1 MSAKTINLGPERW
14 ARAERIFDRLAELP
28 PEARAEFLAQA
39 CEQDMELRA
48 VIVQLADS
56 DMAENTIVADSVR
69 AVRSRLAAR
78 PGGATDYL
86 GERIGPYQLV
96 SLLGSGGMGV
106 VYLAE
111 RVDEHFTQQ
120 VAVKLVRQRLV
131 DPNFQARLIAE
142 RQILADL
149 KHPNI
154 ARLYDGGTTADGTP
168 YLVIEYIDGE
178 PIDRY
183 CDRLELGVQARLE
196 LFLTVCSAV
205 HHAHQ
210 NLIVHRDIKPSNILV
225 TKDGV
230 PKLLDF
236 GIARLLDAAGTA
248 QAGLTRDGMAMLTP
262 ESAAPEQLLNKAI
275 TTATDIY
282 ALGILLYR
290 LLTGRPPYRV
300 DAANPGEI
308 AQAICLQQPERPSA
322 VVTRATDDPVLDELP
337 GKVSI
342 IDYLAGQRGT
352 TPERLSRQLRGDLD
366 TIVLYALRKEPERR
380 YRSVTEFAQD
390 IKRHMVSQ
398 PVQARPD
405 TWRYRTGKFVQRH
418 TTAVALSAL
427 LIISLTGF
435 GAALAVQN
443 QRVVQERDTAR
454 EVSRFLEDIF
464 MEPDPGNARG
474 LNITAREILQKGAD
488 NIRRDLND
496 RPLIQATLME
506 TIGRV
511 YFNLGDYGL
520 SAQVL
525 RDSLRIRRQMLGP
538 RHADVAASSNALAQ
552 SLIRLADYAE
562 AERLLGNA
570 IEINLRLHG
579 PGSAQV
585 AANYQNLAELHH
597 AMGRLDAAAREASQ
611 SVRIYEQLGELYAIQ
626 LAEGK
631 NLLARTLR
639 ARNDLTGAGTMMRE
653 AIALVRQHRGDD
665 YPLLAYY
672 LQNLAVVLQA
682 KGDHAQARTV
692 FDEAITLTRRVLG
705 EDHDLLGGSLVML
718 GMMLHDEGEYQTA
731 EALLREALAVH
742 TRARGPDHPFVG
754 YDLTSLAM
762 LLHDTQRSEEA
773 ETMLREALRIY
784 EAQLGEHHQYIASSL
799 TELAAVVADG
809 GRASEAQ
816 ALALRALQIRRR
828 DHPDDHPLVASTQA
842 VYGHT
847 LALLGRYEEAQEML
861 RASFPKLHDGSG
873 LTNRRVRRALDW
885 KIALYEAQG
894 DYAEVARLQGLAA
907 TQ

>member
-1 MSAKTINLGPERW
+1 MSAKTVDLGPKRC
-14 ARAERIFDRLAELP
+14 APAER
-28 PEARAEFLAQA
+28 
-39 CEQDMELRA
+39 
-48 VIVQLADS
+48 
-56 DMAENTIVADSVR
+56 
-69 AVRSRLAAR
+69 
-78 PGGATDYL
+78 GYL
-86 GERIGPYQLV
+86 GERIGPYELV
-96 SLLGSGGMGV
+96 SQLGSGGMGV

-111 RVDEHFTQQ
+111 RVDEHFSQQ
-120 VAVKLVRQRLV
+120 VAIKLVRQRLV
-131 DPNFQARLIAE
+131 DPNLQARLIAE

-154 ARLYDGGTTADGTP
+154 ARLYDGGTTSDGTP

-183 CDRLELGVQARLE
+183 CDRLGLGVRARLE
-196 LFLTVCSAV
+196 LFVTVCSAV

-236 GIARLLDAAGTA
+236 GIARLIDAAGTA

-300 DAANPGEI
+300 DATNPREI
-308 AQAICLQQPERPSA
+308 AQAICLQQPERPSV
-322 VVTRATDDPVLDELP
+322 VVTRAPDGPVLDELS
-337 GKVSI
+337 GIASM
-342 IDYLAGQRGT
+342 IDYLAGQHGA
-352 TPERLSRQLRGDLD
+352 TPEKLKRQLRGDLD

-390 IKRHMVSQ
+390 IQRHLDSQ
-398 PVQARPD
+398 PVLARAD
-405 TWRYRTGKFVQRH
+405 TWRYRTGKFLQRH
-418 TTAVALSAL
+418 TTAAALSAL
-427 LIISLTGF
+427 LLVSLVGF
-435 GAALAVQN
+435 GATLAVQN

-454 EVSRFLEDIF
+454 EVSRFLEEIF

-474 LNITAREILQKGAD
+474 LNITAREILQRGAENVGRELD
-488 NIRRDLND
+488 D

-511 YFNLGDYGL
+511 YFNLGDYEL
-520 SAQVL
+520 SARVL
-525 RDSLRIRRQMLGP
+525 RDSLRIRRQLLGP

-552 SLIRLADYAE
+552 SLVRQAEYAE
-562 AERLLGNA
+562 AERLLDSA
-570 IEINLRLHG
+570 LQIKLRLHG
-579 PGSAQV
+579 PASPEV

-597 AMGRLDAAAREASQ
+597 AMGRLEDAALKASA
-611 SVRIYEQLGELYAIQ
+611 SVRIYEQLGDVYAIE

-631 NLLARTLR
+631 NMLARTLR
-639 ARNDLTGAGTMMRE
+639 ARNDLGEANTLMRE
-653 AIALVRQHRGDD
+653 AIALVRKHRGDD

-682 KGDHAQARTV
+682 KGDQAEARSV
-692 FDEAITLTRRVLG
+692 LDEAITLTRRVLG
-705 EDHDLLGGSLVML
+705 DDHDLLGGSLVML
-718 GMMLHDEGEYQTA
+718 GTMMHGEGQYEAA
-731 EALLREALAVH
+731 EEVLREALDVH

-762 LLHDTQRSEEA
+762 LLHDMQRSEEA
-773 ETMLREALRIY
+773 EAMLREALHIY
-784 EAQLGEHHQYIASSL
+784 ESQLGAHHQYIASSL
-799 TELAAVVADG
+799 TELAAVLADA
-809 GRASEAQ
+809 GRAAEAQ
-816 ALALRALQIRRR
+816 DLALRALQIRRR
-828 DHPDDHPLVASTQA
+828 DHPDGHPLVASTQA

-847 LALLGRYEEAQEML
+847 LALLGRYDEAEALL
-861 RASFPKLHDGSG
+861 RTSFPNLHDGSG
-873 LTNRRVRRALDW
+873 LTHRRVRRALAW
-885 KIALYEAQG
+885 KIALYEARG
-894 DYAEVARLQGLAA
+894 DHAELARLQRLAH

>member
-1 MSAKTINLGPERW
+1 M
-14 ARAERIFDRLAELP
+14 
-28 PEARAEFLAQA
+28 
-39 CEQDMELRA
+39 
-48 VIVQLADS
+48 
-56 DMAENTIVADSVR
+56 
-69 AVRSRLAAR
+69 
-78 PGGATDYL
+78 
-86 GERIGPYQLV
+86 
-96 SLLGSGGMGV
+96 
-106 VYLAE
+106 
-111 RVDEHFTQQ
+111 
-120 VAVKLVRQRLV
+120 
-131 DPNFQARLIAE
+131 
-142 RQILADL
+142 
-149 KHPNI
+149 
-154 ARLYDGGTTADGTP
+154 
-168 YLVIEYIDGE
+168 
-178 PIDRY
+178 
-183 CDRLELGVQARLE
+183 QARLE

-225 TKDGV
+225 TKDGI

-290 LLTGRPPYRV
+290 LLTGRPPYRF
-300 DAANPGEI
+300 DATNPSDI

-322 VVTRATDDPVLDELP
+322 VVTRVPEGLALDELP
-337 GKVSI
+337 GNLSSV
-342 IDYLAGQRGT
+342 DYLAGQHGT

-380 YRSVTEFAQD
+380 YRSVTEFAHD
-390 IKRHMVSQ
+390 IERHLASQ

-418 TTAVALSAL
+418 TTATALSAL
-427 LIISLTGF
+427 LMVSLVGF

-474 LNITAREILQKGAD
+474 LNITAREILQKGAE
-488 NIRRDLND
+488 NIRRDLDD

-511 YFNLGDYGL
+511 YFNLGDYDL
-520 SAQVL
+520 SEQVL
-525 RDSLRIRRQMLGP
+525 RDSLRIRRQLLGP
-538 RHADVAASSNALAQ
+538 RHGDVAASSHALAQ
-552 SLIRLADYAE
+552 SLIRQANYAE
-562 AERLLGNA
+562 AERLLDNA

-579 PGSAQV
+579 PASPQV

-597 AMGRLDAAAREASQ
+597 ATGRLDAAASEASQ
-611 SVRIYEQLGELYAIQ
+611 SVGIYEQLGDAYAIE

-631 NLLARTLR
+631 NLLGRTLR
-639 ARNDLTGAGTMMRE
+639 ARNDLAGAHTMMRE
-653 AIALVRQHRGDD
+653 AIALVRKHRGDD

-682 KGDHAQARTV
+682 MGEPTEARTV
-692 FDEAITLTRRVLG
+692 LDEAVSLTRRVLG

-718 GMMLHDEGEYQTA
+718 GTMLHDEGEYQAA

-762 LLHDTQRSEEA
+762 LLHDTQRSTEA
-773 ETMLREALRIY
+773 EAMLREALRIY
-784 EAQLGEHHQYIASSL
+784 DAQLGEHHQYIASSL
-799 TELAAVVADG
+799 TELAAVLADSD
-809 GRASEAQ
+809 RAPEAQ
-816 ALALRALQIRRR
+816 ELALRALQIRRR

-847 LALLGRYEEAQEML
+847 LALLGRYDEAEELL
-861 RASFPKLHDGSG
+861 RTSFPNLQDGSG
-873 LTNRRVRRALDW
+873 LTHRRVRRALDW
-885 KIALYEAQG
+885 KIALYEARG
-894 DYAEVARLQGLAA
+894 DYAEMARLQRLVV
-907 TQ
+907 TP